1 MKEYADKYMDQ
12 YTGGKGGSAGY
23 EKYYQKYMQTSG
35 GASQDNSAINLQS
48 QDSNGGYEKY
58 MKQYAGGSSGGG
70 GYEKYMKQ
78 YAGGSNGGYE
88 KYMKQY
94 AGGSN
99 GGYEK
104 YMKQYAGGSQGS
116 SGSFDY
122 QKYMNMDYKKLQQ
135 TQTNLNTIYSPQ
147 QAKTKEE
154 LDSWKDAQYKN
165 LGQFVPS
172 AYQHYADST
181 VEQQY
186 QQRLVELQNSTTGT
200 TDDTEATSPDSDKLS
215 KLEADIQDIK
225 DGPSVTEETAQEA
238 SGSTATQNLIE
249 TAPRVSSVEASGST
263 AVQNLIEQHESSTQ
277 LEGGRK
283 LEEASE
289 SGSKFLA
296 QKVENT
302 GSNAKLA
309 LALVAC
315 AAVASAPFLLFA
327 KFTKRVVEIPAGL
340 DPILWNL
347 KLSSSS
353 NWNRRRVPTSSAW
366 GSS

>member
-1 MKEYADKYMDQ
+1 MNQYAGGSSGSSGGYDKSLNQYAGGSSGGYQKYMKEYADKYMDQ

-48 QDSNGGYEKY
+48 QD
-58 MKQYAGGSSGGG
+58 
-70 GYEKYMKQ
+70 
-78 YAGGSNGGYE
+78 SNGGYE

-238 SGSTATQNLIE
+238 SGSTATQNL
-249 TAPRVSSVEASGST
+249 T
-263 AVQNLIEQHESSTQ
+263 
-277 LEGGRK
+277 
-283 LEEASE
+283 
-289 SGSKFLA
+289 
-296 QKVENT
+296 
-302 GSNAKLA
+302 
-309 LALVAC
+309 
-315 AAVASAPFLLFA
+315 
-327 KFTKRVVEIPAGL
+327 
-340 DPILWNL
+340 
-347 KLSSSS
+347 
-353 NWNRRRVPTSSAW
+353 
-366 GSS
+366 